1 MAKVK
6 LHRCKYTWVKI
17 NADACWVVEKAL
29 KKQGIDYEVVKYPKP
44 QAKRDEVQK
53 LSGQR
58 LVPVIEFEDGSVY
71 REESADMAQAIYD
84 GNLFDKG
91 RKPAPA

>member
-1 MAKVK
+1 MPKVK

-29 KKQGIDYEVVKYPKP
+29 KKQGIDYEVVKYGKP
-44 QAKRDEVQK
+44 LAQRDEVER

-84 GNLFDKG
+84 GNLFEKG
-91 RKPAPA
+91 RKPAAA